1 MENYNPAID
10 PIQLGSVRD
19 QRITA
24 LRSVAVR
31 HIVFLAYVYSLC
43 VCLAY
48 VVQVCLSIELLEN
61 SCLLPLQ
68 HP

>member
-1 MENYNPAID
+1 MDNCNPATD
-10 PIQLGSVRD
+10 PIQLRSVRD
-19 QRITA
+19 QQITP
-24 LRSVAVR
+24 LGSVAAR

-61 SCLLPLQ
+61 FCLLPLQ